1 MNFMIPIYA
10 DLVRKG
16 VKKLEAVPA
25 KLRDAVEQYLKEQ
38 EEKQNA
44 AGAHTHSVT
53 LCTANKEIE
62 KEAQSN
68 AKNNT

>member
-25 KLRDAVEQYLKEQ
+25 KLRAQVEQYLKEQ
-38 EEKQNA
+38 EEKENA
-44 AGAHTHSVT
+44 
-53 LCTANKEIE
+53 
-62 KEAQSN
+62 Q
-68 AKNNT
+68 NNT

>member
-16 VKKLEAVPA
+16 VKKLEAVTA
-25 KLRDAVEQYLKEQ
+25 KLRAQGEQYLKEQ

-44 AGAHTHSVT
+44 
-53 LCTANKEIE
+53 E
-62 KEAQSN
+62 KVS
-68 AKNNT
+68 

>member
-1 MNFMIPIYA
+1 MNFMIPIYD

-38 EEKQNA
+38 EEKENA
-44 AGAHTHSVT
+44 
-53 LCTANKEIE
+53 
-62 KEAQSN
+62 Q
-68 AKNNT
+68 NNT